1 MNPNSSFRHRPA
13 DMPPIGTQVPW
24 WEAVPWNGRAPII
37 RLRSAGLV
45 EEVCWAIV
53 VEAAIML
60 ALAIAGTVVA
70 ARGGVL

>member
-13 DMPPIGTQVPW
+13 DLPPVGTHVPW
-24 WEAVPWNGRAPII
+24 WEAIPWNCRAPII
-37 RLRSAGLV
+37 PRRSAGFV
-45 EEVCWAIV
+45 EAVCWAIV

-60 ALAIAGTVVA
+60 AVAIAGTVVA